1 MSSFL
6 DKAKEKAQQLAGQVK
21 DKVDDVQDRRK
32 ADDLLDDLGRIVYRQ
47 RTAEVEPGDEAR
59 IAELVAELQA
69 LEASGTA
76 ILDVKGERA
85 TEAPLPPPAP
95 SSTLPPP
102 TV

>member
-69 LEASGTA
+69 LEAGGTA

-85 TEAPLPPPAP
+85 ADSPLPPPAP